1 MSWKGTIM
9 STENNM
15 SRAAKNVRSKNAQ
28 RRYSLVLLL
37 LLFIGFATYGTYSYF
52 TTSTSLAKVHKKL
65 KDNSFKLGEDEAKMR
80 QGDGTAGAQVNNGGN
95 VTNNNANNRTTN
107 NPPQTTING
116 GTTNNNGGSASN
128 NSGSNGNNHQPSNNG
143 SNITDT
149 KYKEFGEFDWI
160 YVGNTSGRTIM
171 SLADTFQ
178 LAQKNPYL
186 SAENTNTY
194 NNVKSGDVFRKTVRL
209 KVKGNSSTPA
219 NVTLRWGK
227 VENEVLDLI
236 QAVIYVKKAQ
246 LDPQG
251 EAPMFTT
258 EGFMTAFDSIP
269 LANDAQYT
277 SDKLSVK
284 SGDYLD
290 VEMVIA
296 VKNGAVIP
304 ENVPLAKLERQLS
317 IVLSQDTGNILDV

>member
-1 MSWKGTIM
+1 MNTRSLKLSWLQLGGVGAVFMSIFLSTYVLKIHVNADNVANGQYLATLVEDNPIYHQINYHEYDVQERMNEQELIDYGQMIYANRQEPTVIRLKQPQAITTKDAISVGKVEEVDFYIAKKQAALWYILHFPLHATIK
-9 STENNM
+9 EN
-15 SRAAKNVRSKNAQ
+15 
-28 RRYSLVLLL
+28 
-37 LLFIGFATYGTYSYF
+37 
-52 TTSTSLAKVHKKL
+52 
-65 KDNSFKLGEDEAKMR
+65 
-80 QGDGTAGAQVNNGGN
+80 
-95 VTNNNANNRTTN
+95 
-107 NPPQTTING
+107 
-116 GTTNNNGGSASN
+116 
-128 NSGSNGNNHQPSNNG
+128 
-143 SNITDT
+143 
-149 KYKEFGEFDWI
+149 
-160 YVGNTSGRTIM
+160 
-171 SLADTFQ
+171 
-178 LAQKNPYL
+178 L
-186 SAENTNTY
+186 SAIFILKQSVDFKVDLKNSIAY
-194 NNVKSGDVFRKTVRL
+194 AKIKTQ
-209 KVKGNSSTPA
+209 P
-219 NVTLRWGK
+219 NVTLCWGK

-277 SDKLSVK
+277 SEKLSVK

>member
-1 MSWKGTIM
+1 MGKVEEVDFYIAKKQAALWYILHFPLHATIK
-9 STENNM
+9 ENLSAIFILKQSVDFKVDLKN
-15 SRAAKNVRSKNAQ
+15 SIAYAKIKTQ
-28 RRYSLVLLL
+28 P
-37 LLFIGFATYGTYSYF
+37 
-52 TTSTSLAKVHKKL
+52 
-65 KDNSFKLGEDEAKMR
+65 
-80 QGDGTAGAQVNNGGN
+80 N
-95 VTNNNANNRTTN
+95 VT
-107 NPPQTTING
+107 
-116 GTTNNNGGSASN
+116 
-128 NSGSNGNNHQPSNNG
+128 
-143 SNITDT
+143 
-149 KYKEFGEFDWI
+149 
-160 YVGNTSGRTIM
+160 VC
-171 SLADTFQ
+171 
-178 LAQKNPYL
+178 
-186 SAENTNTY
+186 
-194 NNVKSGDVFRKTVRL
+194 
-209 KVKGNSSTPA
+209 
-219 NVTLRWGK
+219 WGK

-296 VKNGAVIP
+296 VKNGAEIP
-304 ENVPLAKLERQLS
+304 EDVPLAKLERQLS

>member
-1 MSWKGTIM
+1 
-9 STENNM
+9 
-15 SRAAKNVRSKNAQ
+15 
-28 RRYSLVLLL
+28 
-37 LLFIGFATYGTYSYF
+37 
-52 TTSTSLAKVHKKL
+52 
-65 KDNSFKLGEDEAKMR
+65 
-80 QGDGTAGAQVNNGGN
+80 
-95 VTNNNANNRTTN
+95 
-107 NPPQTTING
+107 
-116 GTTNNNGGSASN
+116 
-128 NSGSNGNNHQPSNNG
+128 
-143 SNITDT
+143 
-149 KYKEFGEFDWI
+149 
-160 YVGNTSGRTIM
+160 M
-171 SLADTFQ
+171 SLADTFKKKK
-178 LAQKNPYL
+178 KNPYL
-186 SAENTNTY
+186 SAENANTY

-277 SDKLSVK
+277 SEKLSVK